1 MMHELLANLRRR
13 PEGPAEL
20 VADGLRII
28 ALICIVIA
36 GIGWGPLGAV
46 SLAFVAGGML
56 LPRAL
61 GVRPGFDIAFGLIA
75 LISVWSS
82 VIDLYVTVKWWDL
95 PMHFLMN
102 GLAAAVCYIVL
113 VRLKVIADAETL
125 PRPLLT
131 TAVVTTALGL
141 ALGVFWEMFEW
152 FGKTF
157 IDGEIYVGYQ
167 DSIGDLVQGGLGSLL
182 AGLLMPVLTARP
194 RRVGAVA
201 TTPESTT
208 TSASDG
214 PPGRPIA

>member
-1 MMHELLANLRRR
+1 
-13 PEGPAEL
+13 
-20 VADGLRII
+20 
-28 ALICIVIA
+28 
-36 GIGWGPLGAV
+36 
-46 SLAFVAGGML
+46 
-56 LPRAL
+56 
-61 GVRPGFDIAFGLIA
+61 
-75 LISVWSS
+75 
-82 VIDLYVTVKWWDL
+82 
-95 PMHFLMN
+95 
-102 GLAAAVCYIVL
+102 
-113 VRLKVIADAETL
+113 
-125 PRPLLT
+125 
-131 TAVVTTALGL
+131 
-141 ALGVFWEMFEW
+141 MFEW